1 MGLAEKYP
9 VRYTVQDYL
18 RWQGDWELIEGIP
31 YAMASPRPINQYILV
46 RLSQMLANLFDN
58 MRDCNR
64 CVAFAELDWYVSFD
78 TVIRP
83 DLMVLCGEI
92 PERVESPPQMVV
104 EIVSP
109 SSRQMDEGLKFELCE
124 MQDVKYFVLV
134 YLDEKMAKVFELVD
148 GKYREKLD
156 RVFKLDGCEVSVD
169 FLELFS
175 NFEGRR

>member
-1 MGLAEKYP
+1 MSLAYKYRP
-9 VRYTVQDYL
+9 HYTVEDYL

-31 YAMASPRPINQYILV
+31 YAMASPRPINQYL
-46 RLSQMLANLFDN
+46 LNELG
-58 MRDCNR
+58 
-64 CVAFAELDWYVSFD
+64 AFLRNVFLQEECSTCKVYVELDWYVSFD

-124 MQDVKYFVLV
+124 MQGVKYFVLV
-134 YLDEKMAKVFELVD
+134 YPDEKMVKVFEFVD

>member
-31 YAMASPRPINQYILV
+31 YAMASPRPINQYLLS
-46 RLSQMLANLFDN
+46 RLSWFLINSLMTCSECAVF
-58 MRDCNR
+58 
-64 CVAFAELDWYVSFD
+64 VELDWYVSFE

-92 PERVESPPQMVV
+92 PERVENPPQMVV

-109 SSRQMDEGLKFELCE
+109 SSKQIDEGLKFELCE
-124 MQDVKYFVLV
+124 MQGVKYFVLV
-134 YLDEKMAKVFELVD
+134 YPNEKTIKVFELFS
-148 GKYREKLD
+148 GRYRQKSD
-156 RVFKLDGCEVSVD
+156 NKFVFNGCEV
-169 FLELFS
+169 EIA
-175 NFEGRR
+175 FEEVFRGLD

>member
-1 MGLAEKYP
+1 MSLAYKYRP
-9 VRYTVQDYL
+9 HYTVEDYL
-18 RWQGDWELIEGIP
+18 KWQGDWELIEGMP
-31 YAMASPRPINQYILV
+31 YAMASPRPLNQYL
-46 RLSQMLANLFDN
+46 LNELG
-58 MRDCNR
+58 
-64 CVAFAELDWYVSFD
+64 AFLRNVFLQEECSTCKVYVELDWYVSFD

-124 MQDVKYFVLV
+124 MQGVKYFVLL
-134 YLDEKMAKVFELVD
+134 YPDEKMVKVFELVD
-148 GKYREKLD
+148 GKYRKKLD

>member
-9 VRYTVQDYL
+9 VKYTVQDYL

-31 YAMASPRPINQYILV
+31 YAMASPRPINQYLLS
-46 RLSQMLANLFDN
+46 RLSWFLINSLMA
-58 MRDCNR
+58 CSE
-64 CVAFAELDWYVSFD
+64 CVVFVELDWYVSFE

-92 PERVESPPQMVV
+92 PERVENPPQMVV

-124 MQDVKYFVLV
+124 MQDVKYFVLL
-134 YLDEKMAKVFELVD
+134 YPDEKMVKVFELFS
-148 GKYREKLD
+148 GRYRQKLD
-156 RVFKLDGCEVSVD
+156 NKFVFNGCEV
-169 FLELFS
+169 EIA
-175 NFEGRR
+175 FEEVFRGLG

>member
-1 MGLAEKYP
+1 MSLAYKYRP
-9 VRYTVQDYL
+9 HYTVEDYL

-31 YAMASPRPINQYILV
+31 YAMASPRPINQYL
-46 RLSQMLANLFDN
+46 LNELG
-58 MRDCNR
+58 
-64 CVAFAELDWYVSFD
+64 AFLRNVFLQEECSICKVYVELDWYVSFD

-134 YLDEKMAKVFELVD
+134 YPDEKMVKVFELFS
-148 GKYREKLD
+148 GRYRQKLD
-156 RVFKLDGCEVSVD
+156 NKFVFNSCEV
-169 FLELFS
+169 EIA
-175 NFEGRR
+175 FEEVFRGLG

>member
-1 MGLAEKYP
+1 MSLAYKYRP
-9 VRYTVQDYL
+9 HYTVEDYL

-31 YAMASPRPINQYILV
+31 YAMASPRPINQYL
-46 RLSQMLANLFDN
+46 LNELG
-58 MRDCNR
+58 
-64 CVAFAELDWYVSFD
+64 AFLRNVFLQKECSICKVYVELDWYVSFD

-124 MQDVKYFVLV
+124 MQGVKYFVLV
-134 YLDEKMAKVFELVD
+134 YPDERFVKVFELIE
-148 GKYREKLD
+148 GKYTEKVD
-156 RVFKLDGCEVSVD
+156 RRFIFEKCQVEI
-169 FLELFS
+169 
-175 NFEGRR
+175 NFEEVFRGLG

>member
-9 VRYTVQDYL
+9 VRYTVEDYL
-18 RWQGDWELIEGIP
+18 RWQGDWELIEGVP
-31 YAMASPRPINQYILV
+31 YAMASPRPINQYLLS
-46 RLSQMLANLFDN
+46 RLSWFLINSLMACSECAVF
-58 MRDCNR
+58 
-64 CVAFAELDWYVSFD
+64 VELDWYVSFD

-124 MQDVKYFVLV
+124 MHGVKYFVLV
-134 YLDEKMAKVFELVD
+134 YPDEKMVKVFELVD

>member
-1 MGLAEKYP
+1 MGLTEKYP

-31 YAMASPRPINQYILV
+31 YAMASPRPINQIILGK
-46 RLSQMLANLFDN
+46 LSQLMGNALEECLECRIA
-58 MRDCNR
+58 
-64 CVAFAELDWYVSFD
+64 VELDWYVSFD

-92 PERVESPPQMVV
+92 PERVESPPHMVV

-124 MQDVKYFVLV
+124 REGVKYFVLV
-134 YLDEKMAKVFELVD
+134 YPDEKTVKVFEPVE

-156 RVFKLDGCEVSVD
+156 RVFKLDGCEVIVD

-175 NFEGRR
+175 NFEV

>member
-1 MGLAEKYP
+1 MSLAYKYRP
-9 VRYTVQDYL
+9 HYTVEDYL

-31 YAMASPRPINQYILV
+31 YAMASPRPINQYL
-46 RLSQMLANLFDN
+46 LNELG
-58 MRDCNR
+58 
-64 CVAFAELDWYVSFD
+64 AFLRNVFLQEECSICKVYVELDWYVSFD

-124 MQDVKYFVLV
+124 MHGVKYFVLV
-134 YLDEKMAKVFELVD
+134 YPDEKMVKVFELVD

>member
-1 MGLAEKYP
+1 MSLAYKYRP
-9 VRYTVQDYL
+9 HYTVEDYL

-31 YAMASPRPINQYILV
+31 YAMASPRPINQYL
-46 RLSQMLANLFDN
+46 LNELG
-58 MRDCNR
+58 
-64 CVAFAELDWYVSFD
+64 AFLRNVFLQEECSTCKVYVELDWYVSFD

-124 MQDVKYFVLV
+124 MQGVKYFVLV
-134 YLDEKMAKVFELVD
+134 YPDEKMVKVFELVE

-156 RVFKLDGCEVSVD
+156 EVFKLDGCEVSVD

-175 NFEGRR
+175 NV

>member
-1 MGLAEKYP
+1 MSLAYRYRP
-9 VRYTVQDYL
+9 HYTVEDYL
-18 RWQGDWELIEGIP
+18 RWQEDWELIEGIP
-31 YAMASPRPINQYILV
+31 YAMALPKPINQYL
-46 RLSQMLANLFDN
+46 LNELG
-58 MRDCNR
+58 
-64 CVAFAELDWYVSFD
+64 AFLRSVFLREECSTCKVYVELDWYVSFD

-92 PERVESPPQMVV
+92 PEKVESPPQMVV

-124 MQDVKYFVLV
+124 MQGVKYFVLV
-134 YLDEKMAKVFELVD
+134 YPDEKMVKVFELVD

-156 RVFKLDGCEVSVD
+156 RVFKLDECEVSVD

-175 NFEGRR
+175 NV

>member
-1 MGLAEKYP
+1 MSLAYKYRP
-9 VRYTVQDYL
+9 HYTVEDYL

-31 YAMASPRPINQYILV
+31 YAMASPRPINQYL
-46 RLSQMLANLFDN
+46 LNELG
-58 MRDCNR
+58 
-64 CVAFAELDWYVSFD
+64 AFLRNVFLQEECSTCKVYVELDWYVSFD

-92 PERVESPPQMVV
+92 PEKVESPPQMVV

-124 MQDVKYFVLV
+124 MQGVKYFVLV
-134 YLDEKMAKVFELVD
+134 YPDEKMVKVFELVE

-156 RVFKLDGCEVSVD
+156 EVFKLDGCEVSVD

-175 NFEGRR
+175 NV